1 MALSGSFNTSTGPY
15 GCYFKFDWTATQ
27 DISGNKSTVTWT
39 VTLQGSQIDV
49 FSRKVSVNG
58 AIQGYGYPYDGNYP
72 QENHTIGWTAFSGT
86 TVIPHSA
93 DGSGSFN
100 VSMWANLYY
109 SYPYLGYYNCTGSI
123 SFSLDTIPR
132 NPWTTTGC
140 TITNSQVVGQIV
152 AGHSVSTFNVT
163 TSRGDGDAPSIAK
176 YRLYDSNN
184 RLLKESNSNNFT
196 YTVPFINSSTSSI
209 TYKVSA
215 VDSYGMET
223 NKYTCPAF
231 TAKRYVQGSFTTDPT
246 SRRYDTQE
254 GQVDES
260 IGKSALC
267 EISFSNST
275 IGGSSITTTV
285 RVEVNGSY
293 GTTTSSPTS
302 LIVGNDTL
310 NGTSSYNV
318 LYTLYDG
325 VTSLANS
332 TVQVTDIISVSFHT
346 IHLHKDGHGIGFG
359 VESSDGYVDVD
370 NMEFRLND
378 GVSYGQMSA
387 GFITGNHQDH
397 GLYSYGYVDSN
408 NQFHSDPMWLLKRD
422 NTGAVTVAG
431 GVETYTNLISRTSG
445 LQRSSNTIK
454 KSGNVVTA
462 TLVLSGDGADHYV
475 GNNLFEGTMSSLRPA
490 TDVMGVGYYG
500 NMVYIGWLKSN
511 GDVIIRLSG
520 YADHYTFSS
529 GSPVVIS
536 WTYITN

>member
-1 MALSGSFNTSTGPY
+1 M
-15 GCYFKFDWTATQ
+15 
-27 DISGNKSTVTWT
+27 
-39 VTLQGSQIDV
+39 
-49 FSRKVSVNG
+49 
-58 AIQGYGYPYDGNYP
+58 
-72 QENHTIGWTAFSGT
+72 
-86 TVIPHSA
+86 
-93 DGSGSFN
+93 
-100 VSMWANLYY
+100 
-109 SYPYLGYYNCTGSI
+109 
-123 SFSLDTIPR
+123 
-132 NPWTTTGC
+132 
-140 TITNSQVVGQIV
+140 
-152 AGHSVSTFNVT
+152 T

-176 YRLYDSNN
+176 YRLYDSND
-184 RLLKESNSNNFT
+184 RFLKEFNSNNFT
-196 YTVPFINSSTSSI
+196 YTVPNITTTTKSI

-223 NKYTCPAF
+223 NKFTCPAF

-387 GFITGNHQDH
+387 GFITNNHQDH

-408 NQFHSDPMWLLKRD
+408 NTFHSDPMWLIKRD
-422 NTGAVTVAG
+422 NTGAVSLGGASGIYTDKVTRNGGHGAISSQSLTVWGKIA
-431 GVETYTNLISRTSG
+431 VLSLLIVG
-445 LQRSSNTIK
+445 D
-454 KSGNVVTA
+454 GNVGPYERYFKGTLASGFRPTQTIYLDTNWYDHDCKITIDTNGNIDFYQPFNNTFGFNGSSIEA
-462 TLVLSGDGADHYV
+462 TLV
-475 GNNLFEGTMSSLRPA
+475 
-490 TDVMGVGYYG
+490 
-500 NMVYIGWLKSN
+500 YI
-511 GDVIIRLSG
+511 I
-520 YADHYTFSS
+520 A
-529 GSPVVIS
+529 
-536 WTYITN
+536 